1 MAKQDIFYTLKHYS
15 KGFHDNADAESN
27 KIYDAKIEEL
37 TARIR
42 EDVTKAPEIIAD
54 EYRKSEIERYRLAFT
69 KGRMPMYRYDAERKA
84 IDNIVEALMD
94 SAPLKPGK

>member
-1 MAKQDIFYTLKHYS
+1 MVKRDIFYTLKHYS
-15 KGFHDNADAESN
+15 KGFHDNAD
-27 KIYDAKIEEL
+27 DAKIEEL

-84 IDNIVEALMD
+84 IDNVVEALMD
-94 SAPLKPGK
+94 SAPLKARK